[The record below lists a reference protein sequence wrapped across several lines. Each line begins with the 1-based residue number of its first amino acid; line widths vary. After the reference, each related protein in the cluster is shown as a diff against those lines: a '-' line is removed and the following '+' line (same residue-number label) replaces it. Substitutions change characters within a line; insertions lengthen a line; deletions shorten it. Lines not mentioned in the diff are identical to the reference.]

1 MKHMG
6 VEGNREASGYENR
19 VPSEI
24 QEQQLLVDTDW
35 GNEWKRKQRAR
46 KHADS
51 PERWDKR
58 APSFGSVRGSSSYV
72 SQFIESLRLEP
83 GETVFDMGCG
93 NGAIAVP
100 LALAGFDV
108 TARDFSAGMLSALRA
123 GAEEAGVADRIHSA
137 QLSWEDDWTAK
148 GLRPNSVDVAFA
160 SRSVITNDLAAA
172 LAKLTWIARRRCCV
186 TVSMGYTPK
195 MSPTILRELGVG
207 GVRTYDQLYAFNIL
221 YQQGQC
227 PELRYI
233 VHDRTF
239 HFNTVERARDYISD
253 LLEHAKT
260 YCDSDEL
267 DSARRRLGPWIEARM
282 EPNEKAGEVNHHGE
296 VEGMYKI
303 VMPNDVRWA
312 CLTWEVNK

>member
-1 MKHMG
+1 MPADNIM
-6 VEGNREASGYENR
+6 
-19 VPSEI
+19 SEI
-24 QEQQLLVDTDW
+24 QEQQFLIDVDW
-35 GNEWKRKQRAR
+35 GEEWRRKQRAR
-46 KHADS
+46 KHVDS
-51 PERWDKR
+51 SERWDKR
-58 APSFGSVRGSSSYV
+58 APSFGSVRGASPYV

-108 TARDFSAGMLSALRA
+108 TARDFSEGMLSALKA
-123 GAEEAGVADRIHSA
+123 GAQEAGVAGKINCA
-137 QLSWEDDWTAK
+137 QMSWEDDWAAK
-148 GLRPNSVDVAFA
+148 GLQPNSFDVSFA

-172 LAKLTWIARRRCCV
+172 LAKLSWIARRRCCV
-186 TVSMGYTPK
+186 TVSTGYTPK
-195 MSPTILRELGVG
+195 MSPTILHELGVSN
-207 GVRTYDQLYAFNIL
+207 VRAYDHLYAFNIL
-221 YQQGQC
+221 CQQGQC
-227 PELRYI
+227 PELHYI

-239 HFNTVERARDYISD
+239 HFNSVEEGRDTISG
-253 LLEHAKT
+253 LLEHAQT

-267 DSARRRLGPWIEARM
+267 DGARRRLGSWIEARM

-296 VEGMYKI
+296 VEGAYKI